1 MTTDQLGED
10 DAMSPELFVPDVSA
24 AIKFYSESLGF
35 VLQRREPA
43 GGELSTFAIVRLGGA
58 MVMFMNEAFY
68 AGPRSDLTYRGAG
81 LDIRI
86 MVDDVDSMYGRVK
99 AAGLLILHEIGDRE
113 YGLRDFITRDPN
125 GFRLRFA
132 SPLR

>member
-1 MTTDQLGED
+1 M
-10 DAMSPELFVPDVSA
+10 APELFVPDVDA
-24 AIKFYSESLGF
+24 AINFYGESLGF
-35 VLQRREPA
+35 TLQRREPA
-43 GGELSTFAIVRLGGA
+43 KGERSSFAIVRLGGA
-58 MVMFMNEAFY
+58 MVMFMHEALY
-68 AGPRSDLTYRGAG
+68 AGPRSELTYRGAG

-86 MVDDVDSMYGRVK
+86 MVDDVDSMYARVRS
-99 AAGLLILHEIGDRE
+99 AGLSILHDIGDRE